1 MLMHSPAESWQTFE
15 SSKDKGANGNGTG
28 KVKDHG
34 DAEQAHSAPPGQ
46 TDGVDAVRLGPALEM
61 VDENW
66 DPELG
71 IGPEEIVA
79 VCALASFISQRE
91 EAKMIATYAF
101 TWAKGWTKVRIVC
114 LDPESD

>member
-15 SSKDKGANGNGTG
+15 SSKEKGPNGQEGSNKTI
-28 KVKDHG
+28 D
-34 DAEQAHSAPPGQ
+34 D
-46 TDGVDAVRLGPALEM
+46 VRLGPALEM
-61 VDENW
+61 VDDTW

-101 TWAKGWTKVRIVC
+101 TWAKGWTKVSSELRV
-114 LDPESD
+114 DTEVNADG